1 MISKKLLQNFKNI
14 SKIITGKVY
23 GLNSK
28 VIQRFDGVIENYD
41 EPVLIKDIKG
51 ELQSN
56 HIKIQYFN
64 KVD

>member
-1 MISKKLLQNFKNI
+1 MQNFKNV

-28 VIQRFDGVIENYD
+28 VIQRFDGVTENYD